1 MTPQTSHCYCRLL
14 QLSRTPRIPSILRSP
29 LPTGPPC
36 LIASAAEFPHLAS
49 FVQTTRRTVGS
60 VPGPLEARR
69 RLGKRNLGDLNAL
82 QCPPTPPP
90 WAFPYPVDLSQWKW
104 EPPSSASAQH
114 VAFHRTAIAPD
125 NSAPVDLLDN
135 ADFFVSGW
143 TAHQDLR
150 QSKNQPITPQFLE
163 QCAIEEGIKD
173 FEDTQNSAEE
183 DDEPWSA
190 QEETESFE
198 DTQYSTQHDIPFEG
212 WPSQDSLEVP
222 IVKVANNSH
231 SAKES
236 DIFGETGNFTWDP
249 KAQDTET
256 LEHSDY
262 QIIDEREG
270 PEDTQHSARRNRPW
284 EKASSYGAVDSSFA
298 VDLETATSTPEW
310 LAEDEP
316 EWSAEDE
323 LEGPDDK
330 QHAAPQDIS
339 WEEGSLLGAVDSSFA
354 VDLETATSTTT
365 PGVFDNSGFFTTVPE
380 SEIDAKNQKPKDN
393 WISTKDF
400 MEQWSSL
407 EPPEEAEPARAENPD
422 PSMVKLPAWFKD
434 PEKIDFSS
442 LRRGGDPQS
451 FSAALGQTMPDQLE
465 NMEREVELETMGPEA
480 VPEEEAE
487 EEEILE
493 EVSETPSAQYLSL
506 REDVERLHAA
516 FTEPLAIFAEMFS
529 PICAKLQQ
537 SIASG
542 GISAVELRAISHE
555 LIRTIQ
561 ERWGEDEELMQ
572 THYVALYNMTQAQLA
587 VFLKAIVDGVRS
599 SETLNAD
606 AIEPAFWRQFFEWMA
621 KLELGNELYFLFYW
635 GMRTVSQPGIK
646 KGMEGILAVLER
658 ILVGWAAQPPGTTD
672 LGEGAAGGQ
681 LSQADKAKSNVDE
694 KDIDESDFDNN
705 DLEEVQFPE
714 VEEEKDIDPNQ
725 DLYLEWPPPDPN
737 SISCVDSVLFA
748 LNVRSRQENP
758 QRNSLHVRWVSA
770 ALEAVSPH
778 KHSILFDAATELVLQ
793 LGSTPEGLGSPV
805 VYNWLSVLAQM
816 DGVNTQLL
824 CDALDAFKTVPE
836 TLEHLGNFHM
846 CSLML
851 FHWASRDRLR
861 RRFLTAR
868 VYRHKHEAYQV
879 GFDNSQLA
887 CLALAIYES
896 EPAFNHTALY
906 TSMFHILRSFNRV
919 HHLPRALKKFA
930 RRGFINRTLLEDLAY
945 LCDDHKVALKMRR
958 IWEAYAWKKKEIGK
972 VWREK
977 MERRINSKLPPK
989 MDDGDKHAPF
999 STHVYIKY
1007 AKAIIADPTI
1017 KIGTIWKVL
1026 DIPRFEEAF
1035 DPGVVSTVEQRRRLS
1050 LHGNLGDKRA
1060 AVVAQIA
1067 PLFASLE
1074 HLSDRQKYRLMQQSI
1089 SYLEE
1094 VEAIKAARGMGSL
1107 TDHDIQSTVQHTL
1120 DSASKDSVDRYSG
1133 ESGSSAADQMH
1144 QPNPWNQG
1152 LSADVLMALYK
1163 VVTKDLVMG
1172 RPGRETRL
1180 KYFIQC
1186 MERHY
1191 GPEVARA
1198 TRQKLVDWRT
1208 KLYEEAKPDSYQ
1220 VRRRRELM
1228 QGLGH

>member
-1 MTPQTSHCYCRLL
+1 MTPQTSHCCRLL
-14 QLSRTPRIPSILRSP
+14 QLSRTRRIPSIPRSP

-36 LIASAAEFPHLAS
+36 LIGDAAEFPHLAS

-114 VAFHRTAIAPD
+114 VAF
-125 NSAPVDLLDN
+125 DN
-135 ADFFVSGW
+135 ADLFVTGW

-150 QSKNQPITPQFLE
+150 QSKNEPITPQFLE
-163 QCAIEEGIKD
+163 QCAIEEGIES
-173 FEDTQNSAEE
+173 FEDTQHSAQ
-183 DDEPWSA
+183 DNIPFDEPWSA
-190 QEETESFE
+190 QEEAESFE
-198 DTQYSTQHDIPFEG
+198 DTQYSTQNDRPFEG
-212 WPSQDSLEVP
+212 WPSQESVE
-222 IVKVANNSH
+222 VANSENSSH
-231 SAKES
+231 STTAS
-236 DIFGETGNFTWDP
+236 DIFDETGNFTWDP
-249 KAQDTET
+249 KAQDT

-262 QIIDEREG
+262 QII
-270 PEDTQHSARRNRPW
+270 
-284 EKASSYGAVDSSFA
+284 
-298 VDLETATSTPEW
+298 TPEW

-323 LEGPDDK
+323 LEGQEDT
-330 QHAAPQDIS
+330 QHSARQDIPL
-339 WEEGSLLGAVDSSFA
+339 EEGSVHGAVDSSWT
-354 VDLETATSTTT
+354 VDLGTATSTNTNHSTT
-365 PGVFDNSGFFTTVPE
+365 APDVFDDSGFFTSVPE
-380 SEIDAKNQKPKDN
+380 SEIDPKNKKPKDQ
-393 WISTKDF
+393 WISPEAF
-400 MEQWSSL
+400 MEQWSTL
-407 EPPEEAEPARAENPD
+407 EPPEEAEPTRPEDTD
-422 PSMVKLPAWFKD
+422 PSAVQLPAWFQD
-434 PEKIDFSS
+434 PEKIDIRS
-442 LRRGGDPQS
+442 LTRGGDLQS
-451 FSAALGQTMPDQLE
+451 FSEALGQTMPEELE
-465 NMEREVELETMGPEA
+465 NMERDIELETLGPEA

-487 EEEILE
+487 EEILE
-493 EVSETPSAQYLSL
+493 EEPQYPSAQYLSL
-506 REDVERLHAA
+506 RQDVERLHAA

-529 PICAKLQQ
+529 GICANLKQH
-537 SIASG
+537 IALG
-542 GISAVELRAISHE
+542 EISAIELRAISHE

-561 ERWGEDEELMQ
+561 ERWGEDEEMMQ
-572 THYVALYNMTQAQLA
+572 THYAALYNMTQAQLA
-587 VFLKAIVDGVRS
+587 VFIKAIIDGVRS
-599 SETLNAD
+599 SETLTAD
-606 AIEPAFWRQFFEWMA
+606 AVEPAFWRQFFEWMS
-621 KLELGNELYFLFYW
+621 KLEVGNELYFLFYW

-646 KGMEGILAVLER
+646 KGMEGILTVLER
-658 ILVGWAAQPPGTTD
+658 ILTGWAAQPPGTTD
-672 LGEGAAGGQ
+672 LGEGPDGGQ
-681 LSQADKAKSNVDE
+681 LSEADKATPNVDE

-705 DLEEVQFPE
+705 DLDQVKFHEDVTEEV
-714 VEEEKDIDPNQ
+714 DIDQNQ
-725 DLYLEWPPPDPN
+725 DLYLEWPPPDPK

-748 LNVRSRQENP
+748 LNIRSRGENP

-793 LGSTPEGLGSPV
+793 LGSSPEGMGSPV
-805 VYNWLSVLAQM
+805 VHNWLSVLAQM

-836 TLEHLGNFHM
+836 TIEHLGNFHM

-868 VYRHKHEAYQV
+868 IYRHKHEAYQV
-879 GFDNSQLA
+879 GLDNSQLA
-887 CLALAIYES
+887 CLAMAIYES
-896 EPAFNHTALY
+896 EPATNHTLLF

-958 IWEAYAWKKKEIGK
+958 IWEAYAWKKKAIGP
-972 VWREK
+972 VFREK
-977 MERRINSKLPPK
+977 LEKRMNSKLPPK
-989 MDDGDKHAPF
+989 MDDGDKQKPF
-999 STHVYIKY
+999 STHVYLKY
-1007 AKAIIADPTI
+1007 AKAIIADPSI
-1017 KIGTIWKVL
+1017 RISTIWKVL
-1026 DIPRFEEAF
+1026 DIPRFQEAF
-1035 DPGVVSTVEQRRRLS
+1035 DPGRVSLEDQKKRLS

-1060 AVVAQIA
+1060 TVVAQIA
-1067 PLFASLE
+1067 PLFANVE

-1094 VEAIKAARGMGSL
+1094 VEAIKAARGMGGL
-1107 TDHDIQSTVQHTL
+1107 TDQDIQSTVQHTL
-1120 DSASKDSVDRYSG
+1120 DSNSDRYS
-1133 ESGSSAADQMH
+1133 ESNDPIH

-1180 KYFIQC
+1180 RYFIQC

-1208 KLYEEAKPDSYQ
+1208 KLYEQDKPNSYQ
-1220 VRRRRELM
+1220 VRRRRELK
-1228 QGLGH
+1228 QVSY

>member
-1 MTPQTSHCYCRLL
+1 MTPQTSHCCRLL
-14 QLSRTPRIPSILRSP
+14 QLSRTPRIPSIPRSP

-36 LIASAAEFPHLAS
+36 LIASAPEFPHLAS

-104 EPPSSASAQH
+104 EPPFSDSAQH
-114 VAFHRTAIAPD
+114 VAFDRTAIAPD
-125 NSAPVDLLDN
+125 NPATVDLCDDN
-135 ADFFVSGW
+135 ADFFVVGW

-150 QSKNQPITPQFLE
+150 ESKNEPTTPKLTSQYLE
-163 QCAIEEGIKD
+163 QCAIDEGMEELD
-173 FEDTQNSAEE
+173 DTQHSAQ
-183 DDEPWSA
+183 DDNIPYDEPWPV
-190 QEETESFE
+190 QEDTEQHYE
-198 DTQYSTQHDIPFEG
+198 DTQYSTQEDLPFEG
-212 WPSQDSLEVP
+212 WPSQESIEAP
-222 IVKVANNSH
+222 IVEVGNSGSNSH
-231 SAKES
+231 SSTAS

-249 KAQDTET
+249 KAQDTDT
-256 LEHSDY
+256 LEHTDY
-262 QIIDEREG
+262 QVIE
-270 PEDTQHSARRNRPW
+270 
-284 EKASSYGAVDSSFA
+284 
-298 VDLETATSTPEW
+298 PEW
-310 LAEDEP
+310 MAEDEP
-316 EWSAEDE
+316 EWSPQDE
-323 LEGPDDK
+323 PEGPEDI
-330 QHAAPQDIS
+330 QHSAQQNIP
-339 WEEGSLLGAVDSSFA
+339 WEEGSIPGAVDIPWT
-354 VDLETATSTTT
+354 VDPETATSTNTDPSKT
-365 PGVFDNSGFFTTVPE
+365 ASGVFDDSGFFSAVPE
-380 SEIDAKNQKPKDN
+380 SEIVPENQKPRDN
-393 WISTKDF
+393 WISPEAF
-400 MEQWSSL
+400 MEQWSDL
-407 EPPEEAEPARAENPD
+407 KPPEEAEPPIPQRAD
-422 PSMVKLPAWFKD
+422 PSAVQMPAWFQD
-434 PEKIDFSS
+434 PDKLDRRS
-442 LRRGGDPQS
+442 LTRGGDLKS
-451 FSAALGQTMPDQLE
+451 FSEALGQTMPDELE
-465 NMEREVELETMGPEA
+465 NMERDIELETAGLEA
-480 VPEEEAE
+480 VAEEELE

-493 EVSETPSAQYLSL
+493 EVSDTPSLQYLSL
-506 REDVERLHAA
+506 RQDVERLHAA
-516 FTEPLAIFAEMFS
+516 YTEPLAIFAEMFS
-529 PICAKLQQ
+529 GICENLKQHITQ
-537 SIASG
+537 G
-542 GISAVELRAISHE
+542 GLSTVELRAISHE

-561 ERWGEDEELMQ
+561 ERWGEDEEFMQ
-572 THYVALYNMTQAQLA
+572 THYTALYNMTQAQLA
-587 VFLKAIVDGVRS
+587 VFLKAIIDGVRA
-599 SETLNAD
+599 SETLTPD
-606 AIEPAFWRQFFEWMA
+606 VVEPAFWRQFFEWMA
-621 KLELGNELYFLFYW
+621 KLELGNELYYLFYW
-635 GMRTVSQPGIK
+635 GMRTISQPGIK

-658 ILVGWAAQPPGTTD
+658 ILSGWAAQPPGTTD
-672 LGEGAAGGQ
+672 LGEGAARGQ
-681 LSQADKAKSNVDE
+681 LRPTVKAGSHID
-694 KDIDESDFDNN
+694 DIDETDFNN
-705 DLEEVQFPE
+705 DDLKEVVFHE
-714 VEEEKDIDPNQ
+714 NEDKEEEFDPNQ

-748 LNVRSRQENP
+748 LNVRSRGEENP
-758 QRNSLHVRWVSA
+758 RRNSLHVRWVSA
-770 ALEAVSPH
+770 ALEALSPH

-793 LGSTPEGLGSPV
+793 LGSSKEGLGSPV

-836 TLEHLGNFHM
+836 SLEHLGNFHM

-879 GFDNSQLA
+879 GLDNSQLA
-887 CLALAIYES
+887 CLAMAIYES
-896 EPAFNHTALY
+896 EPATNHTLLF

-958 IWEAYAWKKKEIGK
+958 IWEAYAWKKKDLP
-972 VWREK
+972 VHFRERLQ
-977 MERRINSKLPPK
+977 RRMDSLLPPK

-999 STHVYIKY
+999 STHVYLKY
-1007 AKAIIADPTI
+1007 ARAIIADPTI

-1035 DPGVVSTVEQRRRLS
+1035 DPDAVTAPEQKRRLQ
-1050 LHGNLGDKRA
+1050 LHGNFGDRRA

-1067 PLFASLE
+1067 PMFASVE

-1094 VEAIKAARGMGSL
+1094 VEAIKAARGMGGL
-1107 TDHDIQSTVQHTL
+1107 TDYDVQSTVQHTL
-1120 DSASKDSVDRYSG
+1120 ESSHNEDRYIDRD
-1133 ESGSSAADQMH
+1133 AIH

-1152 LSADVLMALYK
+1152 LSPDVLMALYK

-1208 KLYEEAKPDSYQ
+1208 RLYEQDKPDSYQ
-1220 VRRRRELM
+1220 VRRRRELRAAAA
-1228 QGLGH
+1228 GGY

>member
-1 MTPQTSHCYCRLL
+1 MA
-14 QLSRTPRIPSILRSP
+14 
-29 LPTGPPC
+29 
-36 LIASAAEFPHLAS
+36 IAS
-49 FVQTTRRTVGS
+49 G
-60 VPGPLEARR
+60 
-69 RLGKRNLGDLNAL
+69 
-82 QCPPTPPP
+82 
-90 WAFPYPVDLSQWKW
+90 
-104 EPPSSASAQH
+104 
-114 VAFHRTAIAPD
+114 
-125 NSAPVDLLDN
+125 NSATADLCDDN

-150 QSKNQPITPQFLE
+150 QSKNEPITPQFLE
-163 QCAIEEGIKD
+163 QCAIQEGIED
-173 FEDTQNSAEE
+173 FEDTQNSAEDE
-183 DDEPWSA
+183 DDGPWSA

-198 DTQYSTQHDIPFEG
+198 DTQYSIQHEIPFEG
-212 WPSQDSLEVP
+212 WPSQENPEVP
-222 IVKVANNSH
+222 IVRVANNSH
-231 SAKES
+231 SKTKS
-236 DIFGETGNFTWDP
+236 DIFGETGDFTWDP
-249 KAQDTET
+249 KAQDTNT

-262 QIIDEREG
+262 QIITPDWPAEEA
-270 PEDTQHSARRNRPW
+270 PEDTQHSTRQKKPW
-284 EKASSYGAVDSSFA
+284 EKRSLPGAVDSSFA
-298 VDLETATSTPEW
+298 VDLETATSTPDW

-323 LEGPDDK
+323 LEGPDK
-330 QHAAPQDIS
+330 TEYSAPQNIP
-339 WEEGSLLGAVDSSFA
+339 WGEEPLHGTVDSPFA
-354 VDLETATSTTT
+354 VDLGTATSTTT
-365 PGVFDNSGFFTTVPE
+365 PGVFDDSGFFTTVPE
-380 SEIDAKNQKPKDN
+380 SETGPKNQKPKDN
-393 WISTKDF
+393 WISTEDF

-407 EPPEEAEPARAENPD
+407 EPPEEAEPTKAEDTD
-422 PSMVKLPAWFKD
+422 PSAVKLPSWFQD
-434 PEKIDFSS
+434 PEKINIKS
-442 LRRGGDPQS
+442 LARDRRDDLQS
-451 FSAALGQTMPDQLE
+451 FSDALAQTMPDEFE
-465 NMEREVELETMGPEA
+465 NMERDVELETLGIEA

-487 EEEILE
+487 EEILE
-493 EVSETPSAQYLSL
+493 EVSDTPSAQYLSL

-537 SIASG
+537 NITLG
-542 GISAVELRAISHE
+542 EISAVELRAISHE

-572 THYVALYNMTQAQLA
+572 THYQALYNMTQAQLA

-599 SETLNAD
+599 SEILNPD
-606 AIEPAFWRQFFEWMA
+606 AIEPAFWRQFFEWMS

-681 LSQADKAKSNVDE
+681 LSQADKAKSGVDE
-694 KDIDESDFDNN
+694 KDVDESDFDNN
-705 DLEEVQFPE
+705 DLEEVNFHE
-714 VEEEKDIDPNQ
+714 VEEDKEIDPNQ
-725 DLYLEWPPPDPN
+725 DLYLEWPPPDPH

-778 KHSILFDAATELVLQ
+778 KFSILFDAATELVLQ
-793 LGSTPEGLGSPV
+793 LGSSPEGLGSPV

-824 CDALDAFKTVPE
+824 CDALDAFKTVPQS
-836 TLEHLGNFHM
+836 LEHLGNFHM

-851 FHWASRDRLR
+851 FHWASRDRLK

-868 VYRHKHEAYQV
+868 VYRHKHEAHQV

-896 EPAFNHTALY
+896 EPAFNHAALY
-906 TSMFHILRSFNRV
+906 TSMFHILRSFSRV

-930 RRGFINRTLLEDLAY
+930 KRGFINRTLLEDLAY

-958 IWEAYAWKKKEIGK
+958 IWEAYSWKKKPIGP

-989 MDDGDKHAPF
+989 MDDGDKNASF
-999 STHVYIKY
+999 STHVYLKY

-1035 DPGVVSTVEQRRRLS
+1035 DPGALTTEEQRRRMNLY
-1050 LHGNLGDKRA
+1050 GNLGDRRA

-1067 PLFASLE
+1067 PLFASVE

-1094 VEAIKAARGMGSL
+1094 VEAIKAARGMGGL

-1120 DSASKDSVDRYSG
+1120 DSSKDSFSSFSDS
-1133 ESGSSAADQMH
+1133 ESGGVADPDQIH

-1208 KLYEEAKPDSYQ
+1208 KLYERDKPDSYQ

-1228 QGLGH
+1228 QGLHH